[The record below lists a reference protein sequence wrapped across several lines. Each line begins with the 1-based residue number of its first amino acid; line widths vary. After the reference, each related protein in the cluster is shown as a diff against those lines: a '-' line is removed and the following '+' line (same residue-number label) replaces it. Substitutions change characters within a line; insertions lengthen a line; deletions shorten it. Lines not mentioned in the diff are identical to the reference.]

1 MLNISRIFVGCF
13 LMGFLYAGFDVNPI
27 VSGLVIGILFGI
39 TGYAKEGR

>member
-1 MLNISRIFVGCF
+1 MFNISRIVVGCF
-13 LMGFLYAGFDVNPI
+13 LIGFLYAGFDVNPI